1 MNGNAMMW
9 LLLALAVAVCIILLR
24 ALFRSRR
31 ANEVADPKKQLGF
44 VSKVEFEGRP
54 LLNRSEFQVLLA
66 LEEAVCLLN
75 AGHRV
80 MAQTCYGEFLKLK
93 SRERNDDTNRAY
105 RSINSKRADFVIID
119 AAGYPIV
126 VVEYQGSGHYQ
137 GTAELRDAVKREAC
151 RSAGVALIEVFP
163 KFEKATLSRDVR
175 QALQGADGARA
186 MLR

>member
-1 MNGNAMMW
+1 MNANMLIW
-9 LLLALAVAVCIILLR
+9 LLLAFAVVVCFWLAR
-24 ALFRSRR
+24 ALFKTRA

-44 VSKVEFEGRP
+44 VSKVEFEARP

-66 LEEAVCLLN
+66 LEEAVRALN

-119 AAGYPIV
+119 AAGYAV
-126 VVEYQGSGHYQ
+126 AVVEYQGSGHYQ

-151 RSAGVALIEVFP
+151 RSAGVVLIEVMPNFS
-163 KFEKATLSRDVR
+163 KGDLSADIR
-175 QALQGADGARA
+175 QILQSAKRRA
-186 MLR
+186 AS

>member
-1 MNGNAMMW
+1 MNENVLMW
-9 LLLALAVAVCIILLR
+9 LLLAVAVVLCLWLAR
-24 ALFRSRR
+24 ALLRSRR
-31 ANEVADPKKQLGF
+31 AGEVADPKKQLGF
-44 VSKVEFEGRP
+44 VSKVEFEARP

-66 LEEAVCLLN
+66 LEEAVRALD

-119 AAGYPIV
+119 AAGYPV
-126 VVEYQGSGHYQ
+126 AVVEYQGSGHYQ

-151 RSAGVALIEVFP
+151 RSAGVALIEVMPSF
-163 KFEKATLSRDVR
+163 KKADLSADIRR
-175 QALQGADGARA
+175 ALAGGGHRRA
-186 MLR
+186 VS

>member
-1 MNGNAMMW
+1 MMW
-9 LLLALAVAVCIILLR
+9 LLLALAVVVCIILLR

-44 VSKVEFEGRP
+44 VSKVEFEARP

-66 LEEAVCLLN
+66 LEEAVRLLN

-93 SRERNDDTNRAY
+93 SRERNDDTDRA
-105 RSINSKRADFVIID
+105 INSKRADFVIID
-119 AAGYPIV
+119 AAGYPVV

-163 KFEKATLSRDVR
+163 KFDKATLSRDLR
-175 QALQGADGARA
+175 QALQRA
-186 MLR
+186 EGVKAVSH

>member
-1 MNGNAMMW
+1 MNGNPLMW
-9 LLLALAVAVCIILLR
+9 LLLALAVVACILLLR
-24 ALFRSRR
+24 ALLRSRR

-44 VSKVEFEGRP
+44 VSKVEFEARP

-66 LEEAVCLLN
+66 LEEAVGLHN

-119 AAGYPIV
+119 AAGYPV
-126 VVEYQGSGHYQ
+126 AVVEYQGSGHYQ

-151 RSAGVALIEVFP
+151 RSAGVELIEVMANF
-163 KFEKATLSRDVR
+163 KKADLSADIR
-175 QALQGADGARA
+175 QILQSAKR
-186 MLR
+186 RVVS